1 MAVLQ
6 CTGYWRPVIGQLS
19 SSLACDWLLA
29 SPGLVPALT
38 ASPSSLGLAV
48 IPLVLRHGHARA
60 HSPLTPGAPS
70 LSLKME
76 MTQYCNINNIQIKH
90 SHPHIM
96 LPKCIHH
103 QEDEFAKMFIFN
115 YTNRL
120 TTKNVTELAK
130 YLDYL
135 LMSCR
140 YKGFSS
146 SSAVCKT

>member
-19 SSLACDWLLA
+19 SVLACDWLLA

-60 HSPLTPGAPS
+60 HSPLTPRAPS

-76 MTQYCNINNIQIKH
+76 ITQYCNTTDNILILILCY
-90 SHPHIM
+90 PNI
-96 LPKCIHH
+96 CIHH

-115 YTNRL
+115 YT
-120 TTKNVTELAK
+120 KS
-130 YLDYL
+130 LDNEK
-135 LMSCR
+135 CHGVG
-140 YKGFSS
+140 KIFGFSIN
-146 SSAVCKT
+146 VM

>member
-19 SSLACDWLLA
+19 SVLDCDWLLA

-76 MTQYCNINNIQIKH
+76 ITQYCNTTDNILILILCYPNVFIIRRMSLQKCSYSIK
-90 SHPHIM
+90 P
-96 LPKCIHH
+96 
-103 QEDEFAKMFIFN
+103 
-115 YTNRL
+115 NRL